1 MKKVLGIIVLGL
13 LWCNISFAEKIN
25 LVCEFQDGAYM
36 FKNGKGEIFK
46 RGDAAA
52 SPDMTIMIDTRRKKV
67 KRNDVEYDV
76 DFTEDQISWENEV
89 QGNMEYSKINRL
101 SGVYKITRFWP
112 EGSAMAYNDAIYNY

>member
-1 MKKVLGIIVLGL
+1 MVISLV
-13 LWCNISFAEKIN
+13 WCNIALAEKIN

-67 KRNDVEYDV
+67 KRNDVEYDA

-112 EGSAMAYNDAIYNY
+112 EGSAMAYSDGVYKCLKAEKKF